1 MGAQSRKKKTW
12 FDPVVQLCSRAR
24 RCLLHSFGVYF
35 ESSSPETSVLSMFI
49 TRNECILHLFHS
61 FRVYFFKA
69 CPAKMTVRIKK
80 GRVRRNKKGQ
90 FTSLFHLHHSFR
102 VNFSTS
108 PLVSS
113 VFFIFSTR
121 FECGFSVNQKS
132 NWFQTKIWF
141 QCLLRTLKVKFS
153 IHSSLQI
160 RL

>member
-1 MGAQSRKKKTW
+1 
-12 FDPVVQLCSRAR
+12 
-24 RCLLHSFGVYF
+24 VYF
-35 ESSSPETSVLSMFI
+35 RNSSGWGPNQERRKRGLTQLYNSVRERAGVFYTSL
-49 TRNECILHLFHS
+49 ECILNLLHPK
-61 FRVYFFKA
+61 RVYFASFSLVSSVLFEA

-90 FTSLFHLHHSFR
+90 FTSLFHLLHSFR